1 MAPTNN
7 STTWIT
13 PRTWSAGELVTAS
26 IMNAHVRDNLNALK
40 TPAGG
45 YNVLNLGADLTT
57 SSTSFVD
64 IDATN
69 LILTFTTGGGDV
81 ILFFTGS
88 FTHSALAQSSY
99 LDIHESVSG
108 GRLGGDDGLTKTV
121 TSTAAQVFN
130 VTLAYRATGLSAA
143 SHTFKLQWKVA
154 ANTLTLYAG
163 AGTAT
168 SDVHPVFFAFEI

>member
-7 STTWIT
+7 STTWVA

-45 YNVLNLGADLTT
+45 YNTLNIGADITT
-57 SSTSFVD
+57 TSTSFVD

-81 ILFFTGS
+81 LIGFVGTFST
-88 FTHSALAQSSY
+88 SANANVY
-99 LDIHESVSG
+99 LDIHESVAG
-108 GRLGGDDGLTKTV
+108 ARYFGDDGLVAAFQTN
-121 TSTAAQVFN
+121 TANSNYHVSF
-130 VTLAYRATGLSAA
+130 VVRLTGLSAA
-143 SHTFKLQWKVA
+143 SHAFKLQWKVSA
-154 ANTLTLYAG
+154 GTTTLYAG
-163 AGTAT
+163 AGTANR
-168 SDVHPVFFAFEI
+168 DLHPHMWAKEF